1 MTGVIN
7 VAARL
12 PAVIFPVVIR
22 PSGGL
27 TPLIS
32 LSVSLV
38 YLCLSVSLCC
48 SALSL
53 SLLLYIFSVLLQLY
67 LYSYLL
73 KHSLPIS
80 THFSCLPYYYYFRSL
95 SSTCSPSQPVA
106 PGHFIHLSVMETH
119 WCMQPFCCSNMLI
132 REIWS
137 LIYGWVN
144 IPLN

>member
-38 YLCLSVSLCC
+38 YLYLHFLVLLSPLFLFVALHILSV
-48 SALSL
+48 
-53 SLLLYIFSVLLQLY
+53 LQLY

-73 KHSLPIS
+73 KQSLNLFYTLLMSAILLL
-80 THFSCLPYYYYFRSL
+80 FSL
-95 SSTCSPSQPVA
+95 T
-106 PGHFIHLSVMETH
+106 FIHL
-119 WCMQPFCCSNMLI
+119 QPLSAYCPWPLHP
-132 REIWS
+132 S
-137 LIYGWVN
+137 LCNGNPLMYAAILLFQYVN
-144 IPLN
+144 

>member
-7 VAARL
+7 VGARL

-38 YLCLSVSLCC
+38 CLCPSASLRC

-53 SLLLYIFSVLLQLY
+53 FVALHILSVISALPLFISLKALSPHLYTLLMSAILLLFSL
-67 LYSYLL
+67 
-73 KHSLPIS
+73 
-80 THFSCLPYYYYFRSL
+80 T
-95 SSTCSPSQPVA
+95 
-106 PGHFIHLSVMETH
+106 FIHL
-119 WCMQPFCCSNMLI
+119 QPLSACCPWPLHP
-132 REIWS
+132 S
-137 LIYGWVN
+137 LCNGNPLMYAAILLFQYVN
-144 IPLN
+144 